1 MMVATDTALS
11 RPQQIEG
18 ANFLNL
24 LIVDD
29 DRAVREACRAVAQ
42 SLGFTPQVAESAE
55 QAAPSRRPAKDYLPS
70 VRFRVLR
77 SQRLAQLCLCHQ
89 KYRQADQSGYHIHRK
104 PSGRHNRHILRG
116 GRAPGEKLPS
126 ECLARS

>member
-1 MMVATDTALS
+1 MMVATDTALR

-55 QAAPSRRPAKDYLPS
+55 QAPRLLDSRSAD
-70 VRFRVLR
+70 VVL
-77 SQRLAQLCLCHQ
+77 LDL
-89 KYRQADQSGYHIHRK
+89 
-104 PSGRHNRHILRG
+104 
-116 GRAPGEKLPS
+116 KLPDH
-126 ECLARS
+126 ED